1 MAIAATVTGRID
13 GGARRGARGAA
24 KARRRRESKR
34 IAIVKATGETG
45 NEEEESVTSSAVVS
59 RARDA
64 GRRVLDRSTR
74 EARAN
79 EDEAISAE
87 LADAAKKAAFISSK
101 IASLL
106 AAKDES
112 EAEAT
117 VKALTAKTAKETTS
131 LLEDLKKYK
140 DGEFDAEA
148 NSSWEEYERTRER
161 DTLSLTAG

>member
-1 MAIAATVTGRID
+1 MAIAATVAGRID

-79 EDEAISAE
+79 EDEAIPAE

-117 VKALTAKTAKETTS
+117 V
-131 LLEDLKKYK
+131 
-140 DGEFDAEA
+140 
-148 NSSWEEYERTRER
+148 
-161 DTLSLTAG
+161 LSLIHI